1 MTSNDIFALL
11 RYGGTKGER
20 MMPNVSLGSH
30 FEEFI
35 EVQVKNGRFHNA
47 SEVVRA
53 GLRLLE
59 DQELAR
65 AERAARL
72 ARAINESFDEP
83 GADIPAEDVFD
94 RLERQYAEDIKA
106 DHRGA

>member
-1 MTSNDIFALL
+1 
-11 RYGGTKGER
+11 
-20 MMPNVSLGSH
+20 MMLNVSLGSR
-30 FEEFI
+30 FEEFV
-35 EVQVKNGRFHNA
+35 EAQVKNGRFRNA

-65 AERAARL
+65 SERRARL
-72 ARAINESFDEP
+72 AKAINQSYDDP

-94 RLERQYAEDIKA
+94 RLERRYAEDMKA
-106 DHRGA
+106 DRRRA